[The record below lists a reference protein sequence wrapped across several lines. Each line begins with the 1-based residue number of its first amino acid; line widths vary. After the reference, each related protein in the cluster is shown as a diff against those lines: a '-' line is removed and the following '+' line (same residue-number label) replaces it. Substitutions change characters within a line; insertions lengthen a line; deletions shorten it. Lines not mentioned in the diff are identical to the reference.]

1 MARFAPNARP
11 RLSVARLRTN
21 DLPRRVTFRASDAA
35 RRKSVAGVWH
45 NLSIVQDASRI
56 MTDVPGST
64 VHHPRKRLRTTLRD
78 RHALAT
84 LACAAD
90 E

>member
-1 MARFAPNARP
+1 M
-11 RLSVARLRTN
+11 
-21 DLPRRVTFRASDAA
+21 TFRPSDAA
-35 RRKSVAGVWH
+35 EGKSVAGVWH

-64 VHHPRKRLRTTLRD
+64 VHHSGKRLLTTLPYR
-78 RHALAT
+78 RALAT
-84 LACAAD
+84 LVCAAD